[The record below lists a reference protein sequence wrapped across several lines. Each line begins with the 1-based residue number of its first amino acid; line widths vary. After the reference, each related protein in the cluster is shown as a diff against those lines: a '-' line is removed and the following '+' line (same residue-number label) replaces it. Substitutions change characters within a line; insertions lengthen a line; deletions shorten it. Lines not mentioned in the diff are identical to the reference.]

1 MQFVNCT
8 PSPRKSPITMQ
19 GKQGK
24 TYKQKKSMKST
35 SKQLEIPPISTQ
47 RTMKT
52 TDQILSQRSP
62 ITGTTKTTKYTIET
76 KRSMSPEEL
85 KSFRK
90 SNKTQKNQEDTN
102 NPKQRSPL
110 STEKKQH
117 SKKMSIQQYMKD
129 KKKSEQLKEKLLQQK
144 VLNEQQKKL
153 CNLQKLQLET
163 KQIIQNAKKIKKKSS
178 KKRMKC
184 KKQIL
189 DQIIKRFEE
198 ISKRYEKVQLDQIDK
213 FQQEV
218 AKHQQSYKTQTEIES
233 QINYNQE
240 DFDAFNEYYLHQAA
254 LLIQIHWKEHKKRK
268 NQQNKKASQSKLQ
281 QISIDWEPQ
290 QLVSQQTSPSNFE
303 DGFLFCQG
311 GEKQVHISNIR
322 SSIISEESSPIVS
335 QLNQEFEN
343 WNLFTQRIVKN
354 KDISS
359 INKQMQQQ
367 IISIV
372 QTHLKK
378 SENIS
383 ERRSENE
390 VLQEK
395 SINKHQKQLSEDLSK
410 FNVLQLQK
418 QSQEEENLVL
428 NYREEVLYLR
438 YDVEQKNTTGK
449 DHQLLEEWL
458 NRELE
463 DLQNTRKAFEI
474 GHRREISTLKKIQ
487 RDILIASAELQS
499 DPQDNLQIQQIQQQ
513 IDEQFNGLKVTRQNN
528 NKLQEEIHQT
538 VDLVTTEILN
548 DVMMELTEEVLNKR
562 EDLYLLISNLV
573 VNQDEPPCV
582 PTSMVDI
589 SQYID
594 NLFKYIMENY
604 QQSLISNLS
613 APFGFTPKQR
623 LRLIHG
629 NEDDDIDNNKELQ
642 DQIAF
647 PIDEAIF
654 VEYENQRMPA
664 TDNDDEIGCAIL
676 ELQHIHNKAIFDACN
691 EVLNRFRPFYYNS
704 GIKYPWEQK
713 RNSLEKILNTSLVH
727 IMEEVKSTVLKQSK
741 VLCGFYPTEDFEI
754 IKQEKQ
760 EIIDEKNILMLMQ
773 QLNLVENPLLI
784 DTNIQFDNL
793 ALIRDEQLYK
803 LLIEDIKEQEYKWT
817 LIEDDRAEYLMEL
830 SDQILE
836 NLIEEV
842 SKEM

>member
-8 PSPRKSPITMQ
+8 PSPRKSPISMQ

-35 SKQLEIPPISTQ
+35 SKLLEIPPISTQ

-90 SNKTQKNQEDTN
+90 NTN
-102 NPKQRSPL
+102 NAKQRSPL

-117 SKKMSIQQYMKD
+117 SNKMSIQQYMKE
-129 KKKSEQLKEKLLQQK
+129 KKKSEQLKEKLLQQN

-153 CNLQKLQLET
+153 CNLQKLQIET
-163 KQIIQNAKKIKKKSS
+163 KQIIENAKKIKKRSS
-178 KKRMKC
+178 KRLKQ
-184 KKQIL
+184 KKQKI

-268 NQQNKKASQSKLQ
+268 NQQNKKTSQSKLQ

-343 WNLFTQRIVKN
+343 WNLFTQRIVKD

-372 QTHLKK
+372 QNHLKQ

-438 YDVEQKNTTGK
+438 YDVEQKNAIGK

-513 IDEQFNGLKVTRQNN
+513 IDEQFNGLKVTKQNS

-538 VDLVTTEILN
+538 VDLVTNEILN
-548 DVMMELTEEVLNKR
+548 DMMMELSEEVLNKR

-582 PTSMVDI
+582 PTSMTDI
-589 SQYID
+589 SSYID
-594 NLFKYIMENY
+594 NLFKYIMENHK
-604 QQSLISNLS
+604 QSLISNLS
-613 APFGFTPKQR
+613 VPFGFTPKQR

-629 NEDDDIDNNKELQ
+629 NEDDDIDNNKEFQ

-654 VEYENQRMPA
+654 VEYENQRLPA
-664 TDNDDEIGCAIL
+664 TDNDDDEIGSAIL

-691 EVLNRFRPFYYNS
+691 EVLNSYRPFYYNS

-713 RNSLEKILNTSLVH
+713 RNRLSKISNQSLDH
-727 IMEEVKSTVLKQSK
+727 IMVEVKSTVLKQSK
-741 VLCGFYPTEDFEI
+741 VLCGFYPTEEFEI

-773 QLNLVENPLLI
+773 QLNLVENPLLV

-803 LLIEDIKEQEYKWT
+803 LLIEDIKEQEYKWA

>member
-1 MQFVNCT
+1 MQFVNST
-8 PSPRKSPITMQ
+8 PSPKKSPISIQGQQ
-19 GKQGK
+19 GKM
-24 TYKQKKSMKST
+24 YKKKKSVKST
-35 SKQLEIPPISTQ
+35 SKLLEIPPISTQ

-62 ITGTTKTTKYTIET
+62 ITGTTKTTKHTIET

-90 SNKTQKNQEDTN
+90 NTN

-117 SKKMSIQQYMKD
+117 SNKMSIQQYMKE

-144 VLNEQQKKL
+144 VLNDQQKKL
-153 CNLQKLQLET
+153 YNLQKLQLET
-163 KQIIQNAKKIKKKSS
+163 KKIFENAKKTKKKFS
-178 KKRMKC
+178 KKLKQ
-184 KKQIL
+184 KKQKI
-189 DQIIKRFEE
+189 DEIIKRFEE

-218 AKHQQSYKTQTEIES
+218 AKHQQSYKTQTENES
-233 QINYNQE
+233 QINYNYQDQE
-240 DFDAFNEYYLHQAA
+240 AFNEYYLHQAA
-254 LLIQIHWKEHKKRK
+254 LLIQIHWKEYKK
-268 NQQNKKASQSKLQ
+268 KKEKQKKKVSQSKLQ

-290 QLVSQQTSPSNFE
+290 QLISQQTSPSNFE

-343 WNLFTQRIVKN
+343 WNLFTQRIVKD
-354 KDISS
+354 KDISG

-372 QTHLKK
+372 QTHLKQ
-378 SENIS
+378 SENVS
-383 ERRSENE
+383 EKRSENE
-390 VLQEK
+390 ILQEK

-410 FNVLQLQK
+410 TNALQLQK
-418 QSQEEENLVL
+418 QSQQEENLVL

-438 YDVEQKNTTGK
+438 YDVEQKNATGK
-449 DHQLLEEWL
+449 DQQLLEEWL

-463 DLQNTRKAFEI
+463 DLQNTRKAFEL

-513 IDEQFNGLKVTRQNN
+513 IDEQFNGLKVTKQNN
-528 NKLQEEIHQT
+528 NKLQEEIQQT
-538 VDLVTTEILN
+538 VDLITTEIIN
-548 DVMMELTEEVLNKR
+548 DMMVEFSEEVLNNR
-562 EDLYLLISNLV
+562 DDLYLIISNLI

-582 PTSMVDI
+582 PTSMADI
-589 SQYID
+589 QQYID
-594 NLFKYIMENY
+594 NLFKYILEY
-604 QQSLISNLS
+604 HKQSLLSNLNT
-613 APFGFTPKQR
+613 PFGFTPKQR

-629 NEDDDIDNNKELQ
+629 NEDDDIDNNKEFQ

-647 PIDEAIF
+647 PIDETIF
-654 VEYENQRMPA
+654 VEYENQRMPV
-664 TDNDDEIGCAIL
+664 TDDDDEIGCAIL
-676 ELQHIHNKAIFDACN
+676 ELQHIHYKAIFDACN
-691 EVLNRFRPFYYNS
+691 EVLNRYRPFYYNS

-713 RNSLEKILNTSLVH
+713 KISLQKISNESIDKIL
-727 IMEEVKSTVLKQSK
+727 EQVKSIVLKQSK
-741 VLCGFYPTEDFEI
+741 VLCGFYPPEDFET

-760 EIIDEKNILMLMQ
+760 EIIDEKNIIMLIQ
-773 QLNLVENPLLI
+773 QLNLVENPLLV
-784 DTNIQFDNL
+784 DTNVQFDNL

-836 NLIEEV
+836 TLIEEL
-842 SKEM
+842 SKEL